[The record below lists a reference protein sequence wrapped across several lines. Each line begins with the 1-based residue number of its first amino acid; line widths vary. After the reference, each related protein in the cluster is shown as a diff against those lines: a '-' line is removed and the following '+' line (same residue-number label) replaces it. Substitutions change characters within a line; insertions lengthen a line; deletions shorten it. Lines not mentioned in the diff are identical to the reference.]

1 MEMICHGV
9 LHQIVSM
16 HLFMMMK
23 WSLDVQF
30 VRNII
35 VWLVGFHF
43 IKARHAKNIKLLTQR
58 MRMILSLRSLLKVIN
73 LRCALSVNFG

>member
-1 MEMICHGV
+1 MICHGV

-30 VRNII
+30 VKNII

-43 IKARHAKNIKLLTQR
+43 IKDKLVKNIK
-58 MRMILSLRSLLKVIN
+58 
-73 LRCALSVNFG
+73 